1 VVANI
6 IVDLIIIGIVV
17 AGAIIG
23 ICRGFFLTVIKP
35 IRWFATLAIALAL
48 ATPVANAIIQ
58 PMIEA
63 PITNQISSFLVDKCS
78 DITAETADKELP
90 TLLKFAAGAV
100 GIDVTALQGSNPE
113 EYIESLVDALAVP
126 AVHIVAVIVSFF
138 ILYFVVKILLNLLIS
153 VLNKILD
160 GGLFGVVNKTL
171 GCIFNTLL
179 ALIVAWAFTSVF
191 EYFISLP
198 FLAEQAWTESFTG
211 GFVYKLFKSI
221 SPIDLLLSF

>member
-1 VVANI
+1 
-6 IVDLIIIGIVV
+6 
-17 AGAIIG
+17 
-23 ICRGFFLTVIKP
+23 
-35 IRWFATLAIALAL
+35 
-48 ATPVANAIIQ
+48 
-58 PMIEA
+58 
-63 PITNQISSFLVDKCS
+63 
-78 DITAETADKELP
+78 
-90 TLLKFAAGAV
+90 
-100 GIDVTALQGSNPE
+100 
-113 EYIESLVDALAVP
+113 
-126 AVHIVAVIVSFF
+126 
-138 ILYFVVKILLNLLIS
+138 

>member
-1 VVANI
+1 MVANI
-6 IVDLIIIGIVV
+6 IIDLILVGIIV

-23 ICRGFFLTVIKP
+23 IYRGFFLTVIKP

-48 ATPVANAIIQ
+48 ATPIANLIIQ

-63 PITNQISSFLVDKCS
+63 PITNQISSFLADKCA
-78 DITAETADKELP
+78 DITAETADKDLP

-100 GIDVTALQGSNPE
+100 GIDVGALQGSNSE
-113 EYIESLVDALAVP
+113 EYIESLVDALATP
-126 AVHIVAVIVSFF
+126 AVHIVAVIISFF
-138 ILYFVVKILLNLLIS
+138 VLYFVVKILLNLLIS
-153 VLNKILD
+153 LLNKILD

-179 ALIVAWAFTSVF
+179 ALIVAWAFTSLF
-191 EYFISLP
+191 EYVIALP
-198 FLAEQAWTESFTG
+198 FLAETSFAESFTG
-211 GFVYKLFKSI
+211 GFIYKLFKSM